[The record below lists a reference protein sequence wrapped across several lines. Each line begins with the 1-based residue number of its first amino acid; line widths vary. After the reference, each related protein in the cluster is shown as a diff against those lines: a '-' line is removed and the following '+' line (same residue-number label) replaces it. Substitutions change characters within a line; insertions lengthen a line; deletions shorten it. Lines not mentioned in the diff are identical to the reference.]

1 MRRISK
7 YLLALSLLLMAAG
20 AWGQSPAD
28 SLTVEQVGR
37 LRIIA
42 EWKSKWDLAREL
54 TTYFLPIISFL
65 LGGALTYLGL
75 KARFQKWAEEEI
87 TKKASEKIGV
97 DWGIVKKLVDEKR
110 TLLDKRSKVTV
121 AIINHSTG
129 ERSELDDLITNLGY
143 PKPKFFTFIKKEG
156 DSSVRSYESD
166 FKKGDFKFL
175 IIDNHDGKLSED
187 DGKKIIESNKNAFD
201 KRIIWYTKGDLTIFG
216 ELTKAGYGVVKQAS
230 RFQIELD
237 DRLPV
242 F

>member
-1 MRRISK
+1 MRSFK
-7 YLLALSLLLMAAG
+7 LLLIFGLLMLSG
-20 AWGQSPAD
+20 GVWGQSPAD

-37 LRIIA
+37 LRTIA

-65 LGGALTYLGL
+65 LGAILTYLGL

-87 TKKASEKIGV
+87 TKKANEKIGV
-97 DWGIVKKLVDEKR
+97 DWSIVKKMVEERRVLLEKR
-110 TLLDKRSKVTV
+110 AKVPI

-129 ERSELDDLITNLGY
+129 ERSELEYIINKLEY
-143 PKPKFFTFIKKEG
+143 PRPQFFTFIKKEG
-156 DSSVRSYESD
+156 DSSVRCYESD

-175 IIDNHDGKLSED
+175 IIDNHDGKLSEE
-187 DGKKIIESNKNAFD
+187 DGKKIIESNKDAFD

-216 ELTKAGYGVVKQAS
+216 ELTKVGYGVVKQAS

-242 F
+242 